1 MLHIKSLPFSRQAQ
15 GKWTRR
21 ASHFTPNLQDLSETL
36 LDVQASVKMPRRETV
51 RGAQK
56 QGIQVTDTRQINEQ
70 ELSLSQKITSFP
82 QSPFFC
88 LFEALKSVMNGR
100 FLY

>member
-21 ASHFTPNLQDLSETL
+21 ASHFTPNLRDLSETL